1 MIFKSVQVDG
11 FVKKPDE
18 KIRAVLVYGSNDG
31 LRRDTVKRL
40 AAAVCPDLN
49 DPFRAAE
56 LAGGDLAA
64 DIGVLYGEFN
74 GQSLTGGRR
83 VIIVNDAGNDLTKA
97 IRKMLD
103 ESPNTGNLLILSGA
117 GSLNKKSSLVKLA
130 EDSEDMA
137 AVACYEDKNED
148 ICSVLKSMGMT
159 FEPAAVQLLCS
170 RLSGDRMVNLN
181 ELEKLATYM
190 GTAKNVTAEIVG
202 KIISDASDAALDDIY
217 YAALGGDKVKALS
230 FYHLMKLLVCRAGI
244 ENGESVDRAMQ
255 RLMPR
260 IIFYR
265 TDAFKQQLSYWS
277 RDKLLRALEMLYA
290 AEKDCKTTNM
300 PAAEVVSMLLLRLAA
315 AAKRQG

>member
-117 GSLNKKSSLVKLA
+117 GSLGTLLA
-130 EDSEDMA
+130 AGKGE
-137 AVACYEDKNED
+137 N
-148 ICSVLKSMGMT
+148 
-159 FEPAAVQLLCS
+159 
-170 RLSGDRMVNLN
+170 LSGEDWSNMVQ
-181 ELEKLATYM
+181 
-190 GTAKNVTAEIVG
+190 I
-202 KIISDASDAALDDIY
+202 
-217 YAALGGDKVKALS
+217 
-230 FYHLMKLLVCRAGI
+230 
-244 ENGESVDRAMQ
+244 
-255 RLMPR
+255 
-260 IIFYR
+260 
-265 TDAFKQQLSYWS
+265 
-277 RDKLLRALEMLYA
+277 
-290 AEKDCKTTNM
+290 
-300 PAAEVVSMLLLRLAA
+300 LRLQMMMNMG
-315 AAKRQG
+315 KDTGTLI